1 MMNKLIWHV
10 GKKLTRT
17 LLVQHGFFLFI
28 FFYFI
33 LIAVNE
39 FYNFLSSFFLFFSFV
54 SSYLRIYIERKEKR
68 KELKEIETKL
78 LMDQINIKSLLS
90 INDQLLQENRKLR
103 NEIHSLKIALKIKHS
118 EKK

>member
-1 MMNKLIWHV
+1 MKNKLIWHV

-17 LLVQHGFFLFI
+17 LLIQHGFFLFI

-68 KELKEIETKL
+68 KELKQIDTL
-78 LMDQINIKSLLS
+78 FIDQININKSLLS
-90 INDQLLQENRKLR
+90 INDQLLDENSKLR

>member
-1 MMNKLIWHV
+1 MNKLIWHV

>member
-1 MMNKLIWHV
+1 MKNKLIWHV
-10 GKKLTRT
+10 VKKLTKT
-17 LLVQHGFFLFI
+17 LLIQHGFFLFM

-68 KELKEIETKL
+68 KELKEIENVV
-78 LMDQINIKSLLS
+78 MDQMELNKELLS
-90 INDQLLQENRKLR
+90 MNDQLLQENSKLR
-103 NEIHSLKIALKIKHS
+103 AEKLLLKVKYAV
-118 EKK
+118 KK

>member
-1 MMNKLIWHV
+1 MKNNLIWNV
-10 GKKLTRT
+10 GKKLTRI

-33 LIAVNE
+33 LIASKE
-39 FYNFLSSFFLFFSFV
+39 YYNFLSSFLLFFSFV
-54 SSYLRIYIERKEKR
+54 SAYVRIHKERSQKK

-90 INDQLLQENRKLR
+90 INDQLLQENSNLR
-103 NEIHSLKIALKIKHS
+103 TERLALKVKLS